1 MRIRFEKK
9 TYKQAVVNVTILALI
24 LGLFVY
30 LGVQFSQNFS
40 NAVSTQ
46 RTQIVTD
53 TDYSYLGGYVFRNE
67 TPISMSE
74 SGVCDFLFEDGARI
88 GVDEKYGVFYPFSG
102 DSKAKQGTLNYVSER
117 IRRLNSKISADGY
130 VSELPSVEERLKNS
144 YYAYIDSV
152 LDGNFASA
160 DAGGE
165 GLLGAMVDRNVITGR
180 EGEVEDLTAI
190 LEKQKSDIIDS
201 LGSSGRSLVSDDGF
215 YLSYYTDGYEELFTS
230 ASLDNMTPEEF
241 RSLSA
246 ASPKTYGDR
255 VIGRTILS
263 PEWFLALDI
272 SFDEAQSFFDG
283 EGNVKAGERY
293 EVTFTNEGEATVVM
307 TLEDVRLDED
317 GKGFIIFSSFDL
329 SVSYGFSRAQDVK
342 VKLSSVTG
350 YRIPSDSLEEHKG
363 ESGVYILV
371 GTVVEF
377 RRVTVI
383 GEGNGYFIVE
393 TYEADAARR
402 EGDEDSDNAA
412 EYPYLNVNDLIITS
426 GNDLFDGKLID

>member
-24 LGLFVY
+24 LGLFIY
-30 LGVQFSQNFS
+30 LGVQFSRNFS

-88 GVDEKYGVFYPFSG
+88 GVDERYGVFYPFSG
-102 DSKAKQGTLNYVSER
+102 DSRAKQGTLNYVSER

-350 YRIPSDSLEEHKG
+350 YRIPSDSLEEHSG
-363 ESGVYILV
+363 ENGVYILV